1 MAGFRETALDKPPV
15 GVFAYRRSRQDP
27 SMPSPV
33 RPRIRALGRI
43 ATAALFLTG
52 AAALDAAQAAKH
64 RPEARPFTPSRMSS
78 PLPVARPM
86 PFSDGPLGAT
96 APAGWSVQ
104 APPKAER
111 KTQYDLIASDSGIV
125 LRARA
130 DDAAA
135 TLRHSV
141 FVDPALTPILHWRWR
156 TQRMLQSA
164 DIGRKE
170 VDDAVA
176 RVCVMFDRDPEK
188 LTLKERTL
196 LKVDRAR
203 YGKDMPAATICYVW
217 DNRRPVGTVLDS
229 ARTPFVAL
237 IVASS
242 GEGLVGK
249 WVQHRRDIVEDYRL
263 AFRTDAPRI
272 TGVSVETDTDDTGES
287 AASYFGD
294 LFFVGRGAP

>member
-1 MAGFRETALDKPPV
+1 MTFETVFSHAVFRRAPIAMRSMCALV
-15 GVFAYRRSRQDP
+15 AILV
-27 SMPSPV
+27 
-33 RPRIRALGRI
+33 I
-43 ATAALFLTG
+43 AIST
-52 AAALDAAQAAKH
+52 AQAAKR
-64 RPEARPFTPSRMSS
+64 RPEASRPAASPPPT
-78 PLPVARPM
+78 PLPIARPM
-86 PFSDGPLGAT
+86 PFSNGPLGAT

-111 KTQYDLIASDSGIV
+111 KTQYDLLSNEGSIV

-135 TLRHSV
+135 TLRHNL

-164 DIGRKE
+164 DIARKD

-176 RVCVMFDRDPEK
+176 RVCVLFDRDPEK

-217 DNRRPVGTVLDS
+217 DNQRPVGTVLDS
-229 ARTPFVAL
+229 ARTPFVVL

-242 GEGLVGK
+242 GETLMGK
-249 WVQHRRDIVEDYRL
+249 WVQHRRDIAEDYRL
-263 AFRTDAPRI
+263 AFRTDPPRI
-272 TGVSVETDTDDTGES
+272 SGVTVEVDTDDTGES
-287 AASYFGD
+287 AATYFGD
-294 LFFVGRGAP
+294 IFFVGRSAP

>member
-1 MAGFRETALDKPPV
+1 MTPVAALSN
-15 GVFAYRRSRQDP
+15 AASRRSPVALRWTLAPVAILTVALLAIAPTSALAAKRRPHADDR
-27 SMPSPV
+27 PSP
-33 RPRIRALGRI
+33 RPSEPASPSI
-43 ATAALFLTG
+43 
-52 AAALDAAQAAKH
+52 
-64 RPEARPFTPSRMSS
+64 ARPT
-78 PLPVARPM
+78 
-86 PFSDGPLGAT
+86 PFSIGPLGAT

-104 APPKAER
+104 APPKTER
-111 KTQYDLIASDSGIV
+111 KTQYDLVTTDSGIV

-135 TLRHSV
+135 TLRHNV

-164 DIGRKE
+164 DIGRKDI
-170 VDDAVA
+170 DDAVA
-176 RVCVMFDRDPEK
+176 RVCVLFDRDPEK

-217 DNRRPVGTVLDS
+217 DNKRPMGTVLDS
-229 ARTPFVAL
+229 ARTPFVVL

-242 GEGLVGK
+242 GETLMGK

-263 AFRTDAPRI
+263 AFRTDPPRI
-272 TGVSVETDTDDTGES
+272 SGVTVEVDTDDTGES
-287 AASYFGD
+287 AASHFGD
-294 LFFVGRGAP
+294 IFFVGRSAP